1 MGNMRCN
8 GWAGCEFP
16 KEADWSKCDALQ
28 FFIKPDGNNQKTV
41 VQISTA
47 GGGSYEAYLQE
58 YPEYASTTEP
68 MLVTMPFS
76 EFQDK
81 NGKGSLSSEA
91 AADVSGF
98 GLWVNAIKDSPA
110 IDENGEV
117 RGVLYYDD
125 IKAVASGRSAPEFAV
140 MEQGAKASGEARDK
154 EAEKGLEPGN
164 GTESGTEPKGSI
176 SFADCLL
183 PLASGVIALVA
194 AACAVALMAERKKR

>member
-1 MGNMRCN
+1 
-8 GWAGCEFP
+8 
-16 KEADWSKCDALQ
+16 
-28 FFIKPDGNNQKTV
+28 
-41 VQISTA
+41 
-47 GGGSYEAYLQE
+47 
-58 YPEYASTTEP
+58 
-68 MLVTMPFS
+68 MPFS

-140 MEQGAKASGEARDK
+140 MEQGAKELGEAMDK

-176 SFADCLL
+176 SLADCLL

-194 AACAVALMAERKKR
+194 AACAVALMTERKKR